1 MKRILLNQAGESVD
15 NERNAQY
22 ILEVYE
28 RQSSSQTEWNNI
40 SASVRN
46 MANTTCQG
54 KVSKEFISDNLQEE
68 TDIIMILKLSTQ
80 NVRTGENRQNAVAFI
95 MINLIEPNTLYIDV
109 LCGSVSER
117 VSQGIS
123 MRPGPGKI
131 LLNYAELFAKTL
143 GRDTLQLSALPYVIG
158 YYRKMGYRHIQ
169 PGAEDTEPSS
179 VTATA
184 DDFGKMRFKSDEQF
198 KQAFLIAHAY
208 VLSNGNQEQ
217 FIHNLNEYLGNDG
230 ENRFE
235 MGDEGIIVT
244 YSDGDINMELSQ
256 LANTEL
262 SYVHEYIVGLLDAGF
277 NVDGP
282 EKIHS
287 LRQMIGKEDGE
298 YDIPALDEGVTMTK
312 TLKGGRFRKNSSKKY
327 KMSSGKTRR
336 NRKSKAIPWAGWAKL
351 APKGKQRKTMK
362 KKCGKKCF
370 LGPKESFPICKKN
383 TCKVIDQGLWAAYI
397 RAKEWGKPKSS
408 YKGKAKPRH
417 SRSVYTRAA
426 RNAKKML
433 EKRGY
438 KVGKS
443 ATRKKRKSRNKKRR
457 S

>member
-1 MKRILLNQAGESVD
+1 MNRILLNQSGESVD
-15 NERNAQY
+15 NKSDAQY
-22 ILEVYE
+22 VLEVYDK
-28 RQSSSQTEWNNI
+28 QSSSPLEWKEM
-40 SASVRN
+40 SARVRN

-54 KVSKEFISDNLQEE
+54 KVSKEFISDNLETE

-80 NVRTGENRQNAVAFI
+80 NVRTGENRENAVAFM
-95 MINLIEPNTLYIDV
+95 MINLIKSNTLYIDV
-109 LCGSVSER
+109 LCGSVSKR
-117 VSQGIS
+117 VSQGVT

-131 LLNYAELFAKTL
+131 LLNYAEYLARTL
-143 GRDTLQLSALPYVIG
+143 GRDTIQLSALPYVIG
-158 YYRKMGYRHIQ
+158 YYRKMGFKHIQ
-169 PGAEDTEPSS
+169 DEEEEPTSI
-179 VTATA
+179 TATA
-184 DDFGKMRFKSDEQF
+184 DDFGRMRFKSDEHF
-198 KQAFLIAHAY
+198 RQAFLIAHAY
-208 VLSNGNQEQ
+208 ALSQGDKDKL
-217 FIHNLNEYLGNDG
+217 IINLNEYLGDDG
-230 ENRFE
+230 ENNFK

-244 YSDGDINMELSQ
+244 DSDGDVNMELSQ

-262 SYVHEYIVGLLDAGF
+262 SYVREYIIGLLNAGF

-282 EKIHS
+282 EKIYS
-287 LRQMIGKEDGE
+287 ERQMVGKEDGE

-312 TLKGGRFRKNSSKKY
+312 SLKGGRSRKNSYKKY
-327 KMSSGKTRR
+327 KMSPSKTRR
-336 NRKSKAIPWAGWAKL
+336 NRKSNAIPWAGWAKL

-370 LGPKESFPICKKN
+370 LGPEESFPICKKN
-383 TCKVIDQGLWAAYI
+383 TCKIIDQGLWAAYI

-443 ATRKKRKSRNKKRR
+443 ATRKKRKSRNKR
-457 S
+457 SRK